1 MGLKI
6 CARSGTQCV
15 RRRAQILWLC
25 LVAGSGAGGRAATR
39 EHGGM
44 DDSPGFAD
52 LGLRPQLLE
61 ALLEL
66 GYEEPTPTQV
76 QTVPPLAAGRDLLGQ
91 APTATGKTASFA
103 LPILERLPEGPRG
116 PAPSAPLPAPPRPH
130 PGAVTTAPP
139 PSRPPHQ

>member
-15 RRRAQILWLC
+15 LRRAQILWLC

-52 LGLRPQLLE
+52 LGRRPQLLE

-66 GYEEPTPTQV
+66 GYEEPTPIQV
-76 QTVPPLAAGRDLLGQ
+76 QTGPHLVFGLDMLGMVPHSTGQTAAL
-91 APTATGKTASFA
+91 A
-103 LPILERLPEGPRG
+103 LPLPT
-116 PAPSAPLPAPPRPH
+116 SLI
-130 PGAVTTAPP
+130 V
-139 PSRPPHQ
+139 

>member
-1 MGLKI
+1 MELKI

-15 RRRAQILWLC
+15 LRRAQILWLC

-66 GYEEPTPTQV
+66 GYEEPTPIQV
-76 QTVPPLAAGRDLLGQ
+76 QTVPPLVAGREIGR
-91 APTATGKTASFA
+91 ATSE
-103 LPILERLPEGPRG
+103 LQSLMRI
-116 PAPSAPLPAPPRPH
+116 SY
-130 PGAVTTAPP
+130 AVFCLKQKNYHIT
-139 PSRPPHQ
+139 QQQ